1 MILIS
6 ASLKNGTA
14 VVVGILLVILSGYLA
29 FTRIPIQLNPT
40 IDSPF
45 ITVETLYPGASALEV
60 EQEITNRLEE
70 KLAAVENLREMRSSS
85 REGVSEVVLKFD
97 WGINKDLAQLDVL
110 QKINL
115 AEELP
120 EDAEEP
126 QILTVN
132 RREQSTVLWLFFKT
146 DALDVNQLRR
156 LADDVII
163 PQIERVPDVE
173 TIRRFGGAE
182 REIHVLVDLAA
193 IAARDLALDDVARAL
208 ARENRNVRGGNIDR
222 GPSRLVV
229 RTLGQYDNLE
239 QIRETVVTS
248 GPNGPIRIRDIGEV
262 RDANE
267 DLEVYVRVN
276 GQPTIS
282 LGVVQRIGSNTL
294 QIAEDV
300 KKLLERLNESLAS
313 RGAEIKIS
321 YDSSVYIWGA
331 IDQLIRNLLLGAA
344 LATMI
349 LWFFLRSMTSTLIV
363 GVTIPICMMA
373 TFVCLIVF
381 GRSVNVVSL
390 AGLAFAGGMIV
401 DNGIVVVENIYRHR
415 TELGKSILLA
425 ARDGAREVWA
435 PIVASTLT
443 TLAVFIPVLFIQER
457 AGQLFRD
464 LAYAIAFSVGLSAV
478 AAITIAPML
487 CSRWLSR
494 LPARVFVGQG
504 AKGIADTGGEE
515 DLHSGG
521 FPPAVWLHKLID
533 PILGA
538 FGGAIGGFFLGV
550 VRLGVRR
557 LSFALA
563 LIALVG
569 AGFFWS
575 LRLIPP
581 AEYLPRGNE
590 NFILGMIKLPA
601 GMSPKGSEELLTRM
615 EQKVLAIPELDR
627 TFFVMLRDMPIF
639 GVILQREAASKQR
652 IQEIVAD
659 LNGYARSIYPFPDM
673 IPILFQIPVFGRGQG
688 SGKTITLDI
697 SGPDLRKLQE
707 LTNRCADQ
715 LRRLPGVLSVRP
727 TLDLDN
733 PELQVIP
740 DRERL
745 ADLGMRASDVAETV
759 ETLVEGLTTSL
770 YRDAGKEYD
779 LVLKALDE
787 QIRNPDDLA
796 SVMLS
801 TPSGDKVR
809 LADVA
814 RVERR
819 LGPVVV
825 EHVEQMRAS
834 SIEVTPLENFPLEQL
849 VDEVKKEVVDPT
861 LAKLPLEYQI
871 SLSGTADDLVRTL
884 EALAFSF
891 ALALIIIYLLMAAL
905 FRSFFYPFVIMFS
918 VPLSMTGALLAIWW
932 MGAEFNVITMLG
944 FILLAGVVVNNAI
957 LLVDV
962 TLERVRQGASH
973 GDAVIES
980 VRRRIRPIF
989 MTSITS
995 VLGML
1000 PLAVGQG
1007 AGSDLYSG
1015 LGVAVIGGLTLSTL
1029 FTLVLIPILLKIFM
1043 SLRDG
1048 IALWI
1053 GREELTEAGTARRL
1067 AELDAQM

>member
-132 RREQSTVLWLFFKT
+132 RREQSTVMWLFLKT
-146 DALDVNQLRR
+146 DSLDVNQLRR

-173 TIRRFGGAE
+173 TVRRFGGAE

-193 IAARDLALDDVARAL
+193 IAARDLALNDVARAL

-239 QIRETVVTS
+239 QIRETVVTN
-248 GPNGPIRIRDIGEV
+248 GPNGPVRIRDIGEV

-294 QIAEDV
+294 KIAEDV
-300 KKLLERLNESLAS
+300 KKLLERMNESLAS
-313 RGAEIKIS
+313 RGVEIKVS

-331 IDQLIRNLLLGAA
+331 IDQLIRNLLVGAA

-363 GVTIPICMMA
+363 GLTIPICMMA

-415 TELGKSILLA
+415 TELGKSILIA

-464 LAYAIAFSVGLSAV
+464 MAYAIVFAVGLSAI
-478 AAITIAPML
+478 AAITMVPML

-504 AKGIADTGGEE
+504 GKGGTEAEE
-515 DLHSGG
+515 DIRRGG

-533 PILGA
+533 PVLGA
-538 FGGAIGGFFLGV
+538 FGGAVGGLFLGV

-563 LIALVG
+563 VIALVTL
-569 AGFFWS
+569 GFFWS

-601 GMSPKGSEELLTRM
+601 GMSPEGSEELLTKM
-615 EQKVLAIPELDR
+615 ERKVLDIPELDR

-688 SGKTITLDI
+688 SGKTVTLDL

-707 LTNRCADQ
+707 LTNRCADR

-787 QIRNPDDLA
+787 QIRAPEDLA

-801 TPSGDKVR
+801 TPSGEKVR
-809 LADVA
+809 LVDVA

-825 EHVEQMRAS
+825 EHVEQERSS
-834 SIEVTPLENFPLEQL
+834 SIEITPLENFPLEQL
-849 VDEVKKEVVDPT
+849 VDEVKSEVVDPM
-861 LAKLPLEYQI
+861 LAELPLEYQI
-871 SLSGTADDLVRTL
+871 FLSGTADDLVRTL
-884 EALAFSF
+884 EALSFSF
-891 ALALIIIYLLMAAL
+891 VLALIIIYLLMAAL
-905 FRSFFYPFVIMFS
+905 FRSFFYPFIIMFS
-918 VPLSMTGALLAIWW
+918 VPLSMTGALLAISWT
-932 MGAEFNVITMLG
+932 GAEFNVITMLG

-962 TLERVRQGASH
+962 TLEQVRQGVSH
-973 GDAVIES
+973 GEAVIES

-1000 PLAVGQG
+1000 PLASGQG
-1007 AGSDLYSG
+1007 AGADLYNG

-1029 FTLVLIPILLKIFM
+1029 FTLVLIPILLKVFM
-1043 SLRDG
+1043 QLRDNL
-1048 IALWI
+1048 AVWI
-1053 GREELTEAGTARRL
+1053 GRAELTEAGTARRL